1 MKLITI
7 FGTRPQFIKSCL
19 ISKKLKENKIT
30 EIIIHTGQHYDTNMS
45 SIFFKN
51 LKINIPN
58 YTLNINNKTNG
69 LMTGQM
75 IIQLEEI
82 IINEKPDGIIV
93 YGDCNTTI
101 AGALVACKL
110 HIPII
115 HIESG
120 LRSYDKKMPEEINR
134 IVTDHISNYL
144 MCPTKT
150 SVENLKKEGITSN
163 VFLTG
168 DLMVELLRQNISLL
182 QSNYCYSSHNLK
194 PQTYYLATIHRQS
207 NTTPENITQILNTFN
222 RQEFPVLFCV
232 HPRTKKVI
240 DTNKITIPPRVI
252 CIEPVGFLEIL
263 SLLYSSRALFT
274 DSGGL
279 QKEAYELKVPCFTLR
294 ESTEWKELVDIG
306 WNILGFPENTEES
319 IKRISD
325 LDHPQLYFENTSDK
339 IVSIIKQFF

>member
-1 MKLITI
+1 MKYIIIFNLINIKNMKLITI

-115 HIESG
+115 H
-120 LRSYDKKMPEEINR
+120 
-134 IVTDHISNYL
+134 T
-144 MCPTKT
+144 CPT
-150 SVENLKKEGITSN
+150 
-163 VFLTG
+163 
-168 DLMVELLRQNISLL
+168 
-182 QSNYCYSSHNLK
+182 
-194 PQTYYLATIHRQS
+194 
-207 NTTPENITQILNTFN
+207 
-222 RQEFPVLFCV
+222 
-232 HPRTKKVI
+232 
-240 DTNKITIPPRVI
+240 
-252 CIEPVGFLEIL
+252 
-263 SLLYSSRALFT
+263 
-274 DSGGL
+274 
-279 QKEAYELKVPCFTLR
+279 
-294 ESTEWKELVDIG
+294 
-306 WNILGFPENTEES
+306 
-319 IKRISD
+319 
-325 LDHPQLYFENTSDK
+325 
-339 IVSIIKQFF
+339 